1 MIGLTLNN
9 SDGMIG
15 SLISAGIGVG
25 SRIFGGIKAS
35 KAMRKVKANLEDER
49 RANRDW
55 FDRRY
60 NEDATQRGDARRIL
74 SMTSESIKNRNKL
87 LDGVAAVMGGT
98 EESVAAAKAA
108 NNKIVSDAVSQI
120 AAANQQRKDAIEGEY
135 RRRDAQI
142 NSYMRGLMAAEQE
155 DNENAQ
161 RWQKWE
167 RQLGIDRYNREK
179 AEADAEHKMAR
190 DKEKDRQWRVRPWL
204 KAFYGG
210 LEYVPG
216 YERYAL
222 TPYEEVKVFDV
233 ENFDKPHKDVLA
245 WADMLANEG
254 KVEVVADRAKNELKE
269 IRNDWRR
276 EQKQIRKLGIL
287 LDAVREVQI
296 NREAEEYKKKHGMK

>member
-120 AAANQQRKDAIEGEY
+120 AAANQQRRDAIEGEY
-135 RRRDAQI
+135 RRRDKALVGEL
-142 NSYMRGLMAAEQE
+142 NRM
-155 DNENAQ
+155 
-161 RWQKWE
+161 E
-167 RQLGIDRYNREK
+167 RDK
-179 AEADAEHKMAR
+179 ADAIA
-190 DKEKDRQWRVRPWL
+190 QAVN
-204 KAFYGG
+204 GVG
-210 LEYVPG
+210 
-216 YERYAL
+216 
-222 TPYEEVKVFDV
+222 
-233 ENFDKPHKDVLA
+233 
-245 WADMLANEG
+245 
-254 KVEVVADRAKNELKE
+254 
-269 IRNDWRR
+269 
-276 EQKQIRKLGIL
+276 
-287 LDAVREVQI
+287 DAVSEVSL
-296 NREAEEYKKKHGMK
+296 